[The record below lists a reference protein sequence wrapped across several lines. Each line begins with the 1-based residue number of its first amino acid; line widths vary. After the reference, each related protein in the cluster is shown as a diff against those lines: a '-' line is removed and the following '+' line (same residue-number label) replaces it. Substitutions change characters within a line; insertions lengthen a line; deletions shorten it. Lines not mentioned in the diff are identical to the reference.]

1 MNPLNYFALTELRFY
16 PKHTLTH
23 QYVTCIHHALEPS
36 VCFPGTFTGP
46 GLPEGLTVK
55 EYSYPRWWIQ
65 YRFLDSHFFRE
76 PNTEHKQQFRDKNR
90 KEQQGDE

>member
-1 MNPLNYFALTELRFY
+1 MNPLNYFALSDLRFQT
-16 PKHTLTH
+16 KQTLTR

-46 GLPEGLTVK
+46 DLPEGLTVQ

-65 YRFLDSHFFRE
+65 YRFLDCHFFRKPE
-76 PNTEHKQQFRDKNR
+76 TVHRLFYRQLDKHQ
-90 KEQQGDE
+90 K